1 MRHLPAYLLVTLALF
16 SSCGRGRRISEAKFA
31 EIYADMFLAD
41 QWISSN
47 RLGRI
52 ADTSL
57 VYEPIFEMYGFTTE
71 DYRNSLMYYMDD
83 ATAFA
88 DVLEEARSILRDRV
102 DHLTKVR
109 EYQVLR
115 DSVRAV
121 MARTYEPISLPPD
134 TIMGP
139 YTRELHRRE
148 APSWNRY
155 LSPGGAPAL
164 EKAPGSEDD
173 TSYVGLYEADDSV
186 LFEVEEGAFVE
197 MADSVVEVQA
207 DSIFVAPEDSI
218 PHMLAPVPERLQR
231 EDLTEVEDL
240 R

>member
-148 APSWNRY
+148 APLWNRY
-155 LSPGGAPAL
+155 LSPGGALAL
-164 EKAPGSEDD
+164 EK
-173 TSYVGLYEADDSV
+173 
-186 LFEVEEGAFVE
+186 
-197 MADSVVEVQA
+197 ADSVVEVQA
-207 DSIFVAPEDSI
+207 DSIFVASEDSI

>member
-164 EKAPGSEDD
+164 EKA
-173 TSYVGLYEADDSV
+173 
-186 LFEVEEGAFVE
+186 
-197 MADSVVEVQA
+197 DSVVEVQA

>member
-88 DVLEEARSILRDRV
+88 DVLEEARSILKDKV

-155 LSPGGAPAL
+155 LFPGGAPAL
-164 EKAPGSEDD
+164 EKA
-173 TSYVGLYEADDSV
+173 
-186 LFEVEEGAFVE
+186 
-197 MADSVVEVQA
+197 DSVVGVQA